1 MNGECFILKRDGPNV
16 LLTSLNSASEQ
27 GLAINVVFAVTAHQQ
42 SEFIR
47 DIFSYLCAFALN
59 ST

>member
-47 DIFSYLCAFALN
+47 DIFFLSLRLR
-59 ST
+59 T